1 VPQSCKTPALSLL
14 SAALLDELPATAR
27 KLPLKLISCLHK
39 TTKQNIY
46 SSLCA
51 STALAAFKREDL
63 SPVHSSVHFSTTHI
77 RSLSASFNSFIILSN
92 ALLLSSSLVN
102 HLFIKC
108 HCHTISFR
116 FITFPLTSIITVPQ
130 QLLSFTYH
138 VLSVSLSVD
147 AFLLVFKSSPVKRIL
162 LFLHRWIASSWFLS
176 VSLGLLFCTSAF
188 FLCFPALLFFFVQ
201 LVAQRG
207 LVICS
212 RS

>member
-1 VPQSCKTPALSLL
+1 MPQSCKTPALSLL

-51 STALAAFKREDL
+51 STALATLKREDL

-147 AFLLVFKSSPVKRIL
+147 AFLLVRLVGFCLFPLASLLYISSFSL
-162 LFLHRWIASSWFLS
+162 LS
-176 VSLGLLFCTSAF
+176 CTSF
-188 FLCFPALLFFFVQ
+188 FLCPVGRTTWIGHLQSQ
-201 LVAQRG
+201 L
-207 LVICS
+207 INP
-212 RS
+212 